1 MFWEG
6 IRQTSAG
13 IGHGFVSG
21 QLYMTD
27 GMESASVR
35 RGPTKGK

>member
-27 GMESASVR
+27 GVSAT
-35 RGPTKGK
+35 GANKGKVKKM